1 MRKSIRAVLAALT
14 VLALAVVFAACG
26 SDDKSSSDSGS
37 GGGSGS
43 TTTDTG
49 TTGASKAIQKNS
61 ANASKTVT
69 VGSKNFP
76 EQFVL
81 GEIYSQAL
89 QAAGYKVKKQLNLGS
104 EVIAFKALKQGNID
118 GYPEY
123 TGTALTSF
131 YKVPVTKVP
140 KDADAAYKE
149 LQGKLGGD
157 KITGLAQTPFEN
169 TYQLGMTKKTAGK
182 LGNPTKISD
191 LTGKSKDLIINGY
204 PECEQRPDCL
214 LGVEKTYG
222 LKFKKFVA
230 SGDPY
235 PVLDKGAADVA
246 FVFTTDAAL
255 TTNKY
260 ATLKDDKHLFPPY
273 HISFLINS
281 KKLASLGP
289 DAQKVI
295 EQVQTP
301 LTNEVQRELNSR
313 VVLDKKT
320 PKEVAA
326 EYLKEAG
333 FVK

>member
-1 MRKSIRAVLAALT
+1 MRKSIRAVLAALV
-14 VLALAVVFAACG
+14 VLALTVVLAACG

-37 GGGSGS
+37 SGGGG
-43 TTTDTG
+43 
-49 TTGASKAIQKNS
+49 GASTSSGGGKLIVKNPD
-61 ANASKTVT
+61 NASKTVT

-76 EQFVL
+76 EQFIL

-140 KDADAAYKE
+140 KDAQQAYDE
-149 LQGKLGGD
+149 LQTKLQGD
-157 KITGLAQTPFEN
+157 KLVCLAQTPFEN

-191 LTGKSKDLIINGY
+191 LSGKSKDLIINGY
-204 PECEQRPDCL
+204 PECAQRPDCL

-260 ATLKDDKHLFPPY
+260 ATLTDDKHLFPPY
-273 HISFLINS
+273 HITFLIHKS
-281 KKLASLGP
+281 KLQSLGP

>member
-1 MRKSIRAVLAALT
+1 MRKSIRAVLAAIT

-26 SDDKSSSDSGS
+26 SDDKSSDSGS
-37 GGGSGS
+37 SGS
-43 TTTDTG
+43 ASTTADTG
-49 TTGASKAIQKNS
+49 GDKAIVKNPD
-61 ANASKTVT
+61 NASKTVT

-76 EQFVL
+76 EQFIL
-81 GEIYSQAL
+81 GEIYAQSL

-104 EVIAFKALKQGNID
+104 EVIAFKALKGGSID

-140 KDADAAYKE
+140 KDAQQAYDE
-149 LQGKLGGD
+149 LQTKLQGD
-157 KITGLAQTPFEN
+157 KLVGLAQTPFEN
-169 TYQLGMTKKTAGK
+169 TYQLGMTKKTAEK
-182 LGNPTKISD
+182 LGNPTNISD
-191 LTGKSKDLIINGY
+191 LEGKSKDLIINGY
-204 PECEQRPDCL
+204 PECAQRPDCL

-255 TTNKY
+255 TTDKY
-260 ATLKDDKHLFPPY
+260 ATLMDDKHLFPPY
-273 HISFLINS
+273 HVTFLI
-281 KKLASLGP
+281 KQATLDKLGP
-289 DAQKVI
+289 DAKKVI

-320 PKEVAA
+320 PKEVAS

>member
-1 MRKSIRAVLAALT
+1 MTRSIRAVLAAL
-14 VLALAVVFAACG
+14 LALGLSIAVAACG
-26 SDDKSSSDSGS
+26 SSSKSSSTS
-37 GGGSGS
+37 GGGSS
-43 TTTDTG
+43 TTPSG
-49 TTGASKAIQKNS
+49 GKLIKKNS

-76 EQFVL
+76 EQFIL

-104 EVIAFKALKQGNID
+104 EVVAFKALKNHNID

-131 YKVPVTKVP
+131 YKVKVTNVP
-140 KDADAAYKE
+140 KDANKAYTE
-149 LQGKLGGD
+149 LVGKLKGD
-157 KITGLAQTPFEN
+157 GITGLPQTPFEN
-169 TYQLGMTKKTAGK
+169 TYRLGMTKKTAQK
-182 LGNPTKISD
+182 VGNPTKISD
-191 LTGKSKDLIINGY
+191 LTGKSKSLTINGY
-204 PECEQRPDCL
+204 PECAQRPDCL

-230 SGDPY
+230 SQDPY
-235 PVLDKGAADVA
+235 SVLDKGAADVA

-255 TTNKY
+255 TTGKY
-260 ATLKDDKHLFPPY
+260 AILNDDKHLFPPY
-273 HISFLINS
+273 HITFMINS
-281 KKLASLGP
+281 KKLQSLGA
-289 DAQKVI
+289 DAPKVI
-295 EQVQTP
+295 EAVQKP

-320 PKEVAA
+320 PKEVAS

-333 FVK
+333 FTK

>member
-1 MRKSIRAVLAALT
+1 MTRSIRAMLTALA
-14 VLALAVVFAACG
+14 VLALAVAVAACG
-26 SDDKSSSDSGS
+26 SSKKSSS
-37 GGGSGS
+37 GGGGG
-43 TTTDTG
+43 TTTTAAG
-49 TTGASKAIQKNS
+49 GKVIQKNP

-104 EVIAFKALKQGNID
+104 EVIAFKALKGHNID

-131 YKVPVTKVP
+131 YKVKVTAVP
-140 KDADAAYKE
+140 KDANAAYQE
-149 LQGKLGGD
+149 LVGKLKADG
-157 KITGLAQTPFEN
+157 ITGLPQTPFEN
-169 TYQLGMTKKTAGK
+169 TYRLGMTKKTAQK

-191 LTGKSKDLIINGY
+191 LTGKSKSLVINGY
-204 PECEQRPDCL
+204 PECAQRPDCL

-230 SGDPY
+230 SQDPY
-235 PVLDKGAADVA
+235 AVLDKGAADVA

-255 TTNKY
+255 TTGKY
-260 ATLKDDKHLFPPY
+260 AILDDDKHLFPPY
-273 HISFLINS
+273 HITFMINS

-289 DAQKVI
+289 DAPKVI
-295 EQVQTP
+295 EAVQKP

-320 PKEVAA
+320 PKEVAS

>member
-1 MRKSIRAVLAALT
+1 MRKSIRVVLAALA

-26 SDDKSSSDSGS
+26 SDDKSSDSG
-37 GGGSGS
+37 GSAS
-43 TTTDTG
+43 TTADTSG
-49 TTGASKAIQKNS
+49 DKLIKKNP

-69 VGSKNFP
+69 VGSKNFT

-104 EVIAFKALKQGNID
+104 EVIAFKALKQGEID

-131 YKVPVTKVP
+131 YKVKVTDVP
-140 KDADAAYKE
+140 KDANEAYNE
-149 LQGKLGGD
+149 LKTKLAGD

-169 TYQLGMTKKTAGK
+169 TYRLGMTKKKAAEI
-182 LGNPTKISD
+182 GNPTKISD
-191 LTGKSKDLIINGY
+191 LEGKSQDLVINGY
-204 PECEQRPDCL
+204 PECRQRPDCL

-230 SGDPY
+230 SQDPY
-235 PVLDKGAADVA
+235 SILDKGAADVA
-246 FVFTTDAAL
+246 FVFTTDAPLA
-255 TTNKY
+255 TDKY
-260 ATLKDDKHLFPPY
+260 AVLDDDKKLFPPY
-273 HISFLINS
+273 HISFLIKS
-281 KKLASLGP
+281 DTLAKLGP

-301 LTNEVQRELNSR
+301 LTEEVMRELNSR
-313 VVLDKKT
+313 VALDKKT
-320 PKEVAA
+320 PKAVAS

-333 FVK
+333 FVQ

>member
-1 MRKSIRAVLAALT
+1 MRKTIRAALGALL
-14 VLALAVVFAACG
+14 VLALALAVAACG
-26 SDDKSSSDSGS
+26 SSNKKSS
-37 GGGSGS
+37 GGGGGS
-43 TTTDTG
+43 TTATG
-49 TTGASKAIQKNS
+49 GGQAITKNA

-131 YKVPVTKVP
+131 YKVKVTAVP
-140 KDADAAYKE
+140 KDANVAYKE
-149 LQGKLGGD
+149 LTQKLAAD
-157 KITGLAQTPFEN
+157 KITGLPQTPFEN
-169 TYQLGMTKKTAGK
+169 TYRLGMTKKTAAK

-191 LTGKSKDLIINGY
+191 LTGKSQNLVINGY
-204 PECEQRPDCL
+204 PECAQRPDCL

-246 FVFTTDAAL
+246 FVFTTDAQL

-260 ATLKDDKHLFPPY
+260 ATLEDDKHLFPPY
-273 HISFLINS
+273 HISFLI
-281 KKLASLGP
+281 KTAKLQQLGP
-289 DAQKVI
+289 DAPKVI
-295 EQVQTP
+295 EQVQKP
-301 LTNEVQRELNSR
+301 LTNEVMRELNSR

-320 PKEVAA
+320 PQVVASQ
-326 EYLKEAG
+326 YLKEAG

>member
-1 MRKSIRAVLAALT
+1 MTKSIRAVLTALL
-14 VLALAVVFAACG
+14 VLALAVAVAACG
-26 SDDKSSSDSGS
+26 SSKKSSSTGGGASTTPS
-37 GGGSGS
+37 GGG
-43 TTTDTG
+43 
-49 TTGASKAIQKNS
+49 KLIKKNS

-76 EQFVL
+76 EQFIL

-104 EVIAFKALKQGNID
+104 EVVAFKALKQHEID

-123 TGTALTSF
+123 TGTALTAF
-131 YKVPVTKVP
+131 YKVKVTDVP
-140 KDADAAYKE
+140 KDANAAYTE
-149 LQGKLGGD
+149 LVGKLKADG
-157 KITGLAQTPFEN
+157 ITGLAQTPFEN
-169 TYQLGMTKKTAGK
+169 TYRLGMTKKTAQK

-191 LTGKSKDLIINGY
+191 LTGKSKNLTINGY
-204 PECEQRPDCL
+204 PECAQRPDCL

-230 SGDPY
+230 SQDPY
-235 PVLDKGAADVA
+235 SVLDKGAADVA

-255 TTNKY
+255 TTGKY
-260 ATLKDDKHLFPPY
+260 AILDDDKHLFPPY
-273 HISFLINS
+273 HITFMINS

-289 DAQKVI
+289 DAPKVI
-295 EQVQTP
+295 EAVQKP

-320 PKEVAA
+320 PKEVAS

-333 FVK
+333 FTK

>member
-1 MRKSIRAVLAALT
+1 MRKSIRAVLAAVL
-14 VLALAVVFAACG
+14 VLALAVVVAACG
-26 SDDKSSSDSGS
+26 SSSSSSNTSTSS
-37 GGGSGS
+37 GGGGGGATTPSG
-43 TTTDTG
+43 G
-49 TTGASKAIQKNS
+49 GKVIQKNP

-140 KDADAAYKE
+140 KDANAAYQE
-149 LQGKLGGD
+149 LVGKLAGD

-169 TYQLGMTKKTAGK
+169 TYQLGMTKKTAAK

-191 LTGKSKDLIINGY
+191 LTGKSQNLVINGY
-204 PECEQRPDCL
+204 PECAQRPDCL

-260 ATLKDDKHLFPPY
+260 ATLTDDKHLFPPY
-273 HISFLINS
+273 HITFLIKS
-281 KKLASLGP
+281 AKLQSLGP
-289 DAQKVI
+289 DAKKVI
-295 EQVQTP
+295 EMVQTP

-320 PKEVAA
+320 PKEVAS

>member
-14 VLALAVVFAACG
+14 VLALAVAVAACG
-26 SDDKSSSDSGS
+26 SDNKSSTSS
-37 GGGSGS
+37 GGG
-43 TTTDTG
+43 
-49 TTGASKAIQKNS
+49 GASTSANTSGDKAIVKNS

-81 GEIYSQAL
+81 GEIYAQSL
-89 QAAGYKVKKQLNLGS
+89 QAAGYTVKKQLNLGS
-104 EVIAFKALKQGNID
+104 EVIAFKALKQGSID

-140 KDADAAYKE
+140 KDAQAAYDE
-149 LQGKLGGD
+149 LQQKLAGD
-157 KITGLAQTPFEN
+157 KLVGLAETPFEN
-169 TYQLGMTKKTAGK
+169 TYQLGMTKATAKK
-182 LGNPTKISD
+182 LGNPKTISD
-191 LTGKSKDLIINGY
+191 LTGKSQNLIINGY
-204 PECEQRPDCL
+204 PECAQRPDCL

-260 ATLKDDKHLFPPY
+260 ATLTDDKHLFPPY
-273 HISFLINS
+273 HITFLI
-281 KKLASLGP
+281 KQATLAKLGP
-289 DAQKVI
+289 DAKKVI

-301 LTNEVQRELNSR
+301 LTEQVMRELNSR

-320 PKEVAA
+320 PKVVAS

>member
-1 MRKSIRAVLAALT
+1 MRKSIRAVLAALV
-14 VLALAVVFAACG
+14 VLALSVVVAACG
-26 SDDKSSSDSGS
+26 SDDKSSSSSCS
-37 GGGSGS
+37 GGG
-43 TTTDTG
+43 
-49 TTGASKAIQKNS
+49 GASTSASGGGKEIQKNP
-61 ANASKTVT
+61 ANAKKTIT

-76 EQFVL
+76 EQFIL

-140 KDADAAYKE
+140 KDADEAYNQ
-149 LQGKLGGD
+149 LQQKLAGD
-157 KITGLAQTPFEN
+157 KLQGLAQTPFEN
-169 TYQLGMTKKTAGK
+169 TYQLGMTKKTASK

-204 PECEQRPDCL
+204 PECAQRPDCL

-255 TTNKY
+255 TTDKY
-260 ATLKDDKHLFPPY
+260 ATLMDDKHLFPPY
-273 HISFLINS
+273 HITFLIHKS
-281 KKLASLGP
+281 KLQSLGP

-320 PKEVAA
+320 PKEVAS

>member
-1 MRKSIRAVLAALT
+1 MRKSIRAVLAALL
-14 VLALAVVFAACG
+14 VLALAVTVAACG
-26 SDDKSSSDSGS
+26 SSSKTTSSSS
-37 GGGSGS
+37 GGGA
-43 TTTDTG
+43 TTTANTSGD
-49 TTGASKAIQKNS
+49 KLIKKNA

-69 VGSKNFP
+69 VGSKNFT

-89 QAAGYKVKKQLNLGS
+89 EAAGYKVKRQLNLGS
-104 EVIAFKALKQGNID
+104 EVIAFKALKQGDID

-123 TGTALTSF
+123 TGTALTAF
-131 YKVPVTKVP
+131 YKVKVQDVP
-140 KDADAAYKE
+140 KDANAAYQE
-149 LQGKLGGD
+149 LVGKLKGD
-157 KITGLAQTPFEN
+157 SITGLPQTPFEN
-169 TYQLGMTKKTAGK
+169 TYQLGMTKATATK
-182 LGNPTKISD
+182 LGNPKTISD
-191 LTGKSKDLIINGY
+191 LKGKSQNLAINGY
-204 PECEQRPDCL
+204 PECKQRIDCL

-230 SGDPY
+230 SQDPY
-235 PVLDKGAADVA
+235 SVLDKGAADVA

-260 ATLKDDKHLFPPY
+260 ATLTDDKHLFPPY
-273 HISFLINS
+273 HISFLIKS
-281 KKLASLGP
+281 AKLSSLGP

-301 LTNEVQRELNSR
+301 LTEQVMRELNSR
-313 VVLDKKT
+313 VALDKKT
-320 PKEVAA
+320 PKVVAG

>member
-1 MRKSIRAVLAALT
+1 MRKSIRAVLAAML

-26 SDDKSSSDSGS
+26 SDNNSSSSN
-37 GGGSGS
+37 GGSAS
-43 TTTDTG
+43 TTADTSG
-49 TTGASKAIQKNS
+49 DKVIQKNP

-76 EQFVL
+76 EQFIL

-104 EVIAFKALKQGNID
+104 EVVAFKALKQGNID

-140 KDADAAYKE
+140 KDANAAYQE
-149 LQGKLGGD
+149 LVGKLKGD
-157 KITGLAQTPFEN
+157 NITGLAQTPFEN
-169 TYQLGMTKKTAGK
+169 TYQLGMTKKTAQK
-182 LGNPTKISD
+182 LGNPTNISD
-191 LTGKSKDLIINGY
+191 LSGKSQNLIINGY
-204 PECEQRPDCL
+204 PECAQRPDCL

-320 PKEVAA
+320 PKEVAS

-333 FVK
+333 FVQ

>member
-1 MRKSIRAVLAALT
+1 MRKSIRAVLAALM
-14 VLALAVVFAACG
+14 VLALTVAIAACG
-26 SDDKSSSDSGS
+26 SSSNSSSSSS
-37 GGGSGS
+37 GGGGGSSS
-43 TTTDTG
+43 TTPAG
-49 TTGASKAIQKNS
+49 GGKVIKKNP

-140 KDADAAYKE
+140 KDATAAYNE
-149 LQGKLGGD
+149 LQTKLAGD
-157 KITGLAQTPFEN
+157 KIVGLAQTPFEN
-169 TYQLGMTKKTAGK
+169 TYQLGMTKKTAAK

-191 LTGKSKDLIINGY
+191 LTGKSKGLIINGY
-204 PECEQRPDCL
+204 PECAQRPDCL

-260 ATLKDDKHLFPPY
+260 ATLTDDKHLFPPY
-273 HISFLINS
+273 HITFLIHKS
-281 KKLASLGP
+281 KLQSLGP
-289 DAQKVI
+289 DAKKVI
-295 EQVQTP
+295 EMVQTP

-320 PKEVAA
+320 PKEVAS

>member
-1 MRKSIRAVLAALT
+1 MTRSIRAVLAAL
-14 VLALAVVFAACG
+14 LALALSTAVAACG
-26 SDDKSSSDSGS
+26 SSNKSSSSS
-37 GGGSGS
+37 GGGSS
-43 TTTDTG
+43 TTAAG
-49 TTGASKAIQKNS
+49 SGKLIKKNS

-76 EQFVL
+76 EQFIL

-104 EVIAFKALKQGNID
+104 EVVAFKALKNHNID

-131 YKVPVTKVP
+131 YKVKVTNVP
-140 KDADAAYKE
+140 KDANAAYTE
-149 LQGKLGGD
+149 LVGKLKADG
-157 KITGLAQTPFEN
+157 ITGLPQTPFEN
-169 TYQLGMTKKTAGK
+169 TYRLGMTKKTAQK
-182 LGNPTKISD
+182 VGNPTKISD
-191 LTGKSKDLIINGY
+191 LTGKSKSLTINGY
-204 PECEQRPDCL
+204 PECAQRPDCL

-230 SGDPY
+230 SQDPY
-235 PVLDKGAADVA
+235 SVLDKGAADVA

-255 TTNKY
+255 TTGKY
-260 ATLKDDKHLFPPY
+260 AILDDDKHLFPPY
-273 HISFLINS
+273 HITFMINS
-281 KKLASLGP
+281 KKLQSLGP
-289 DAQKVI
+289 DAPKVI
-295 EQVQTP
+295 EAVQKP

-320 PKEVAA
+320 PKEVAS

-333 FVK
+333 FTK

>member
-1 MRKSIRAVLAALT
+1 MRKPIRAALAAIA
-14 VLALAVVFAACG
+14 VLLLAVAIAACG
-26 SDDKSSSDSGS
+26 SSDKKSSSS
-37 GGGSGS
+37 GGGASTSG
-43 TTTDTG
+43 G
-49 TTGASKAIQKNS
+49 TSGGGKAIAKNP

-104 EVIAFKALKQGNID
+104 EVVAFKALKQGNID

-123 TGTALTSF
+123 TGTALTAF
-131 YKVPVTKVP
+131 YKVKVDKVP
-140 KDADAAYKE
+140 KDANAAYQE
-149 LQGKLGGD
+149 LVGKLKGD

-169 TYQLGMTKKTAGK
+169 TYRLGMTKKTAAK
-182 LGNPTKISD
+182 VGNPKTISQ
-191 LTGKSKDLIINGY
+191 LAGKSKGLVINGY
-204 PECEQRPDCL
+204 PECEQRIDCL
-214 LGVEKTYG
+214 LGVEKVYG

-230 SGDPY
+230 SQDPY
-235 PVLDKGAADVA
+235 AVLDKGAADVA

-255 TTNKY
+255 TTGKY
-260 ATLKDDKHLFPPY
+260 AILDDDKHLFPPY

-289 DAQKVI
+289 DAKKVI
-295 EQVQTP
+295 EEVQKP

-320 PKEVAA
+320 PKTVAA

>member
-1 MRKSIRAVLAALT
+1 MRKSIRAVLAAIV
-14 VLALAVVFAACG
+14 VLALAVTVAACG
-26 SDDKSSSDSGS
+26 SDDKKSSSS
-37 GGGSGS
+37 GGGGTPAPSG
-43 TTTDTG
+43 G
-49 TTGASKAIQKNS
+49 NAGEGKAIKKNP

-131 YKVPVTKVP
+131 YKVKVTAVP
-140 KDADAAYKE
+140 KDADAAYQE
-149 LQGKLGGD
+149 LTQKLKGD

-169 TYQLGMTKKTAGK
+169 TYRLGMTKKTAAK
-182 LGNPTKISD
+182 VGNPKTISE
-191 LTGKSKDLIINGY
+191 LAGKSKNLTINGY
-204 PECEQRPDCL
+204 PECQQRPDCL

-230 SGDPY
+230 SQDPY

-260 ATLKDDKHLFPPY
+260 AVLDDDKHLFPPY
-273 HISFLINS
+273 HISFLIKSATLS
-281 KKLASLGP
+281 KLGP
-289 DAQKVI
+289 DATKVI
-295 EQVQTP
+295 EAVQKP

-320 PKEVAA
+320 PKAVAA

-333 FVK
+333 FVTK